1 MTRAYFSGMHKADF
15 AGGLWEDTDWRE
27 MRSIEGLDQTVTA
40 LVGKYPGETRKSI
53 WSRVVQEYFMRYLE
67 PEYNA
72 TVQRLVEQKK
82 LTYFNPRG
90 TNRLNEDCQLHLSK
104 Q

>member
-1 MTRAYFSGMHKADF
+1 
-15 AGGLWEDTDWRE
+15 
-27 MRSIEGLDQTVTA
+27 MRSIGGLDQVVIA
-40 LVGKYPGETRKSI
+40 LVRKHPGESRKSI
-53 WSRVVQEYFMRYLE
+53 WRRVVQEHFMRYLE

-82 LTYFNPRG
+82 LSYFNPRG
-90 TNRLNEDCQLHLSK
+90 TNRLNEDCKLYLPK